1 MNTATLHIELH
12 FTNGDY
18 TVSIASNGAT
28 NRTAW
33 QSSPSSFPSYPT
45 GLDLNTKDIILS
57 FDTAPTG
64 SFLTWLNSNATL
76 ISTF

>member
-1 MNTATLHIELH
+1 MNTATLHIDLH

-18 TVSIASNGAT
+18 TVSIASNDAT

-33 QSSPSSFPSYPT
+33 QSSPSGFPSYPT
-45 GLDLNTKDIILS
+45 GLDLNTKDIIFS

-64 SFLTWLNSNATL
+64 SFLTWLNNNATL